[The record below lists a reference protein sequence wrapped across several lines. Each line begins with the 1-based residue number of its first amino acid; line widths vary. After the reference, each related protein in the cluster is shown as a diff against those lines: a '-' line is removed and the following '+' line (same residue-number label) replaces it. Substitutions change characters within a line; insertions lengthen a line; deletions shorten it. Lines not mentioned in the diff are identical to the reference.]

1 MDILLKQGKMK
12 ITLTSILNIYGYF
25 PQGVSV
31 NPALLT
37 HSSPFSDVVFY
48 AKHYSNFYYKLVD
61 LTNDEFERNK
71 YVFEISNRNGQSSG
85 FKFESPKTGGYNAG
99 EVIDGSVTRQVRL
112 PKSYF
117 DKANAIQSEVKQA
130 GQKAIDA
137 QKQAI
142 VVKNQYT
149 KRICKKSVTVSFI
162 DNEEYKN
169 ICKDS
174 EYHAILKEKMNT
186 KLAQVD
192 RLKKQKREQLNQ
204 QQLINAQTS
213 QANAAQR
220 QANEAEYAN
229 IM

>member
-1 MDILLKQGKMK
+1 LHLLLETKKNENNFNFDIKY
-12 ITLTSILNIYGYF
+12 IWVFPPRVSI
-25 PQGVSV
+25 

-37 HSSPFSDVVFY
+37 HSSPYSDVVFY

-99 EVIDGSVTRQVRL
+99 EVIDGSVTRRVRL

-142 VVKNQYT
+142 VVKNQ
-149 KRICKKSVTVSFI
+149 
-162 DNEEYKN
+162 
-169 ICKDS
+169 
-174 EYHAILKEKMNT
+174 
-186 KLAQVD
+186 
-192 RLKKQKREQLNQ
+192 
-204 QQLINAQTS
+204 
-213 QANAAQR
+213 
-220 QANEAEYAN
+220 
-229 IM
+229 